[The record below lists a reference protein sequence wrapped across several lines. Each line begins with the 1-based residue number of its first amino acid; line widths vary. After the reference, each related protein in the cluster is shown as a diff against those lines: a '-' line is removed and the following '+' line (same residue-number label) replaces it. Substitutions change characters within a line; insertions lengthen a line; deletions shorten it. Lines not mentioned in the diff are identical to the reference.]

1 MNNEWLAYL
10 WQQYNILGS
19 LLALAGIA
27 AITIVGKRLVFSV
40 PALEK
45 MRALNKEMDKSRWA
59 QEKYPPMVRATQKVG
74 MYCNLTFFTL
84 LLPFCITAWNSPV
97 PPIWEILLDTF
108 IILMFYDFFYY
119 VSHRFW
125 FHGQGAMRK
134 IHAVHHQARNPTY
147 LDAHYVH
154 PFETF
159 VGLALYMGSIVVL
172 AALIGPFHIITII
185 LTFLIFTQI
194 NQINH
199 VFFDLPYF
207 PYKTVN
213 WIVAKHHVHHEN
225 MHKGNYATI
234 TLFYDKLFGTL
245 D

>member
-1 MNNEWLAYL
+1 MMSEWLSFL
-10 WQQYNILGS
+10 WEHYNILGA
-19 LLALAGIA
+19 LTALAGIVG
-27 AITIVGKRLVFSV
+27 ITIIGKRLVFSI
-40 PALEK
+40 PDLGR
-45 MRALNKEMDKSRWA
+45 MRQLNKEKDKPKWSL
-59 QEKYPPMVRATQKVG
+59 EKYPPVVRATQRVG
-74 MYCNLTFFTL
+74 MYCNATFFFL
-84 LLPFCITAWNSPV
+84 ILPFCVTFAPQ
-97 PPIWEILLDTF
+97 PLWEVLLDIF
-108 IILMFYDFFYY
+108 VILMFYDFFYY

-125 FHGQGAMRK
+125 FHGQGWMRK

-172 AALIGPFHIITII
+172 AALLGPFHVATII
-185 LTFLIFTQI
+185 VTFLIFFQI

-199 VFFDLPYF
+199 TYVDLPRF
-207 PYKTVN
+207 PWKTLN

>member
-1 MNNEWLAYL
+1 MYNEWLSYV
-10 WQQYNILGS
+10 WGQYNIVAS
-19 LLALAGIA
+19 LLALAGIIG
-27 AITIVGKRLVFSV
+27 ITVLGKKLLFMV

-45 MRALNKEMDKSRWA
+45 MRQLNKEKDRPKWK
-59 QEKYPPMVRATQKVG
+59 QEKYPPIVRATQKVG
-74 MYCNLTFFTL
+74 LYCNLTFFL
-84 LLPFCITAWNSPV
+84 ILLPFCITLETQAVWKV
-97 PPIWEILLDTF
+97 LLDVF

-119 VSHRFW
+119 LSHRFW

-159 VGLALYMGSIVVL
+159 VGLALYMGSIIVL
-172 AALIGPFHIITII
+172 AAIMGPFQITTII

-199 VFFDLPYF
+199 IYLDLPYF
-207 PYKTVN
+207 PFKAIN
-213 WIVAKHHVHHEN
+213 WGVAKHHVHHEN

-234 TLFYDKLFGTL
+234 TLFYDKIFGTL